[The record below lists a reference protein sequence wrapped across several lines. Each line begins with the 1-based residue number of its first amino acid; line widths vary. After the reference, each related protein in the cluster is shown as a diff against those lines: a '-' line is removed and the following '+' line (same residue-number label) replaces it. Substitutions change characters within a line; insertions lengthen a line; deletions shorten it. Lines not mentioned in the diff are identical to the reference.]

1 MEWELFRS
9 RRRWLRESSPSSS
22 FPLLVL
28 FIKRKKND
36 LELITNFPQAAGTDG
51 ALAPALSMGYAAANG
66 DAGHSWYEN
75 ALDSS
80 SWATKSPQNVNYH
93 LLSMLGHRSL
103 EELTLIAKHVTESYY
118 GKKIKYSYWSGC
130 STGKLLDFP
139 MFLVKGY

>member
-1 MEWELFRS
+1 
-9 RRRWLRESSPSSS
+9 
-22 FPLLVL
+22 
-28 FIKRKKND
+28 
-36 LELITNFPQAAGTDG
+36 
-51 ALAPALSMGYAAANG
+51 MGYAAANG

-80 SWATKSPQNVNYH
+80 SWATKSPHNVNYH

-130 STGKLLDFP
+130 STGKSHDFP
-139 MFLVKGY
+139 MFWVKGILILLLLQVVVKAWPWLNATQRYTKASTRWHQQ